1 MIQGIKKLFFWII
14 SSTDCIMNHTTISA
28 ASWMTGEEEE
38 ENQSLVVIAVIQ
50 QYKILDVPTI
60 VGILLQGKPSKV
72 F

>member
-1 MIQGIKKLFFWII
+1 MGLQ
-14 SSTDCIMNHTTISA
+14 SDQ
-28 ASWMTGEEEE
+28 EE